1 MGKTM
6 NHPACEWVRG
16 RLPLWRGPLES
27 AGDPDGD
34 GGDLDAA
41 EHRAIER
48 HLAACAA
55 CRGHRSGLSRA
66 FQALG
71 AAAAAVPAGPEEPS
85 LWPSLERRIAA
96 HAMAGESRP
105 REEDAADRLEA
116 CAALDAERPLR
127 TAWMQDTLKEGFADS
142 ILGGLGGSRSS
153 VSISISMS
161 MSLPRV
167 LGASLAASILL
178 LMVVVPALR
187 PRQPSTRADIRPNA
201 RPVAVLVRRP
211 SARPAPAPAPPA
223 HVAAAAAHRPRRR
236 GHRRDLPAGQLAQ
249 ADLNRSPAVPVSIA
263 APAPAPAPVPAA
275 ASATSNATEPAAGT
289 RSGTA
294 SRIGYDLESVTPMP
308 SDGRDS
314 QAVY

>member
-1 MGKTM
+1 MGTTM

-41 EHRAIER
+41 ENRAIER
-48 HLAACAA
+48 HLAACTA
-55 CRGHRSGLSRA
+55 CRAHRSGLSRA
-66 FQALG
+66 FEALG
-71 AAAAAVPAGPEEPS
+71 AAAAAVPAGPEGPS
-85 LWPSLERRIAA
+85 LWPSLERRITA
-96 HAMAGESRP
+96 HAMAGESQP
-105 REEDAADRLEA
+105 REQDAADRLEA

-142 ILGGLGGSRSS
+142 ILGGLGGSRA
-153 VSISISMS
+153 SMS
-161 MSLPRV
+161 MSMSVRRI
-167 LGASLAASILL
+167 LGSSLAASILL

-187 PRQPSTRADIRPNA
+187 PRQPSASADIPPNA
-201 RPVAVLVRRP
+201 RPVAVLVRPP
-211 SARPAPAPAPPA
+211 SARPAPAPEPPA
-223 HVAAAAAHRPRRR
+223 HIAAAAAAHRSRRR

-249 ADLNRSPAVPVSIA
+249 ADLKHSPAVPVTIA
-263 APAPAPAPVPAA
+263 APAPTPAPAPAT

>member
-1 MGKTM
+1 MGTTM

-48 HLAACAA
+48 HLAACTA
-55 CRGHRSGLSRA
+55 CRAHRSGLSRA
-66 FQALG
+66 FEALG
-71 AAAAAVPAGPEEPS
+71 AAAAAVPAAPEGPS

-96 HAMAGESRP
+96 HVMAGASRP
-105 REEDAADRLEA
+105 REEDVADRLEA

-142 ILGGLGGSRSS
+142 ILGGLDGSRPS
-153 VSISISMS
+153 VSM
-161 MSLPRV
+161 PRV

-178 LMVVVPALR
+178 LAVVVPAQWR
-187 PRQPSTRADIRPNA
+187 RQSAAEADIRSNA
-201 RPVAVLVRRP
+201 RPVAGLLRLP
-211 SARPAPAPAPPA
+211 SARPAPAPEPPA
-223 HVAAAAAHRPRRR
+223 HLAATARRNPRR

-249 ADLNRSPAVPVSIA
+249 ADLSRAPAVPVTA
-263 APAPAPAPVPAA
+263 TTPAPTA
-275 ASATSNATEPAAGT
+275 ATEPAPGA
-289 RSGTA
+289 A
-294 SRIGYDLESVTPMP
+294 SRIGYDLEPVTPMP